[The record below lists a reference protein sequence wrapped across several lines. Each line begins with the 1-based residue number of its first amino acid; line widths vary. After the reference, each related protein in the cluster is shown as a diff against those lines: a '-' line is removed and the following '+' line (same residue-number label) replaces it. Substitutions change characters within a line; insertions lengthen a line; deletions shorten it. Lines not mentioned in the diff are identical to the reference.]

1 MLEFVKTNLL
11 ASRFARIFFFPQVK
25 LFREWSSKW
34 PEEHKLKLKEKV
46 CELDTVFGEKL
57 NTEILN
63 GYSNG
68 NGLDSGSSS
77 PVEQPPIAAIQNE
90 AIVA

>member
-1 MLEFVKTNLL
+1 MII
-11 ASRFARIFFFPQVK
+11 IFFQVK

-34 PEEHKLKLKEKV
+34 PEDHKLILKEKV
-46 CELDTVFGEKL
+46 CELDAAFGEKL
-57 NTEILN
+57 NKEILN

-68 NGLDSGSSS
+68 NGLDSGASS